1 MRYLPAT
8 SVPSANIESDRNT
21 LQTREEPCLGDGRLF
36 AYDPSVVEDGAILGG
51 KYRVGRPLGK
61 GGMAVVFEAMHQQ
74 LGTLV
79 AVKVLRDDLA
89 KNQEV
94 ADRFLREARAAAA
107 LRGDHICRVIDFGT
121 HEDGTP
127 YIVMELLEGRDLASV
142 LRDQDQIE
150 VGLAASY
157 MLHACAAVAELHSQ
171 GMVHRDLK
179 PGNLFVVQ
187 KLDGSP
193 SVKILDFGIAKVVL
207 PVDFDLTSTANIM
220 GSPAYMSP
228 EQLRSAKNVDAR
240 SDIWS
245 LGIVLYELVTGDKP
259 FDGESITDLALA
271 ITTEPPRPMPRNVP
285 TGFIEVVWKCLEKEV
300 AKRFQNVGELAEALQ
315 PFAGTKQELA
325 TSVGRVLASPKVQAT
340 ATPKEKTTLG
350 SASGVMLVR
359 PSAKP
364 LIWIGAVLGAAVIAF
379 VIALSIGGKDDAPTP
394 SPAAA
399 PPVAK
404 PAPTPPPP
412 QPVTVPPAPPD
423 ASVAVSPPDAAEAP
437 PDAAEVAA
445 PTPPEPPVDKP
456 HVPKKG
462 KRTQPAHKGTKDL
475 GDSRY

>member
-1 MRYLPAT
+1 
-8 SVPSANIESDRNT
+8 
-21 LQTREEPCLGDGRLF
+21 
-36 AYDPSVVEDGAILGG
+36 VVEDGAILGG
-51 KYRVGRPLGK
+51 KFRIGRTLGK

-74 LGTLV
+74 LGTMV

-142 LRDQDQIE
+142 LREQDQIE

-271 ITTEPPRPMPRNVP
+271 ITTEAPKPMPRNVP
-285 TGFIEVVWKCLEKEV
+285 TGFIEVVWKCLEKDV
-300 AKRFQNVGELAEALQ
+300 ANRFQDVGQLAEALQ

-325 TSVGRVLASPKVQAT
+325 TSVGRVLASPKKLAT

-364 LIWIGAVLGAAVIAF
+364 LIWIGAVLAVAAISL
-379 VIALSIGGKDDAPTP
+379 VIALSIGGKDDAPAAP
-394 SPAAA
+394 AAAA

-404 PAPTPPPP
+404 PTPAPTSPPPP
-412 QPVTVPPAPPD
+412 PAPD
-423 ASVAVSPPDAAEAP
+423 AAVAASPPDAAEVAAP
-437 PDAAEVAA
+437 ASDATEVAA
-445 PTPPEPPVDKP
+445 PTPPEPPTEKP

-462 KRTQPAHKGTKDL
+462 KRTQPVRKGTKDL

>member
-8 SVPSANIESDRNT
+8 SVPSANIAGDRNT
-21 LQTREEPCLGDGRLF
+21 LQTREDARLGARGLF
-36 AYDPSVVEDGAILGG
+36 AYDRSVVEDGAILGG
-51 KYRVGRPLGK
+51 KYRIGRTLGK
-61 GGMAVVFEAMHQQ
+61 GGMAVVFEAMHMQ
-74 LGTLV
+74 LGTMV

-121 HEDGTP
+121 HDDGTP
-127 YIVMELLEGRDLASV
+127 YIVMELLEGRDLASI
-142 LRDQDQIE
+142 LREADELE

-187 KLDGSP
+187 KLDGTP
-193 SVKILDFGIAKVVL
+193 TVKILDFGIAKVVL
-207 PVDFDLTSTANIM
+207 PADFDLTSTANIM

-245 LGIVLYELVTGDKP
+245 LGVVLYELVTGDKP

-285 TGFIEVVWKCLEKEV
+285 TGFIEVVWKCLDKDT

-315 PFAGTKQELA
+315 PFAGSKQDLA
-325 TSVGRVLASPKVQAT
+325 TSVGRVLASPKKLTT

-364 LIWIGAVLGAAVIAF
+364 LIWIGAVLGVAVIAF
-379 VIALSIGGKDDAPTP
+379 VIALSLGGKDDATP
-394 SPAAA
+394 APASA
-399 PPVAK
+399 PPVATPA
-404 PAPTPPPP
+404 PAPTPPTPAP
-412 QPVTVPPAPPD
+412 PPAPPD
-423 ASVAVSPPDAAEAP
+423 ASVAVSPPDATEVVA
-437 PDAAEVAA
+437 PDAAEVAT
-445 PTPPEPPVDKP
+445 PTTPEPPVDKS

-462 KRTQPAHKGTKDL
+462 KRTQPARKGTKDL